1 MANMRRRK
9 KLPFFEK
16 VVISD
21 VATEGKSLARID
33 DMVVF
38 AKKCVPGDVV
48 DLQIIKKK
56 KNYLEGIPVAFHSFS
71 QERAEPFC
79 KYFGTCG
86 GCSWQS
92 LPYEKQLWYKQKL
105 VYEQLKRIGKVGNA
119 LMLPI
124 VGAENNTFYRNK
136 LEFTFSNKRWLY
148 ESEMEVP
155 DAEKNMNALG
165 FHVPGRFDKVLDI
178 DTCYLQPS
186 PSNEIRNAVRKYA
199 LQNNL
204 SFFDLRQNTG
214 LLRNLIVRTS
224 TTGEL
229 MVVVAF
235 HDKEMPAIEGL
246 MEFLKTTF
254 PAISSLHY
262 VINQK
267 ANDTIL
273 DQEIVL
279 YHGNPFIYEELENL
293 KFKLGPKSFF
303 QTNTEQALKLYRLTR
318 EFAGL
323 SGEETVYDLY
333 TGTGTIACFIAGLAK
348 KVIGIENVP
357 EAIKD
362 AEENA
367 QYNQL
372 DNIRFFTGDM
382 KDILTPAFI
391 TEQGKPD
398 VIIVDPPRAGL
409 HPDVVK
415 TILEAEAL
423 KVVYVSCNPATQA
436 RDISLMLDKYNV
448 EKVQPVDMF
457 PHTHHVEN
465 IALLVLK

>member
-1 MANMRRRK
+1 MRKRK

-21 VATEGKSLARID
+21 VAAEGKSLARID

-56 KNYLEGIPVAFHSFS
+56 KNYLEGIPVAFHSLS
-71 QERAEPFC
+71 KERAEPFC

-86 GCSWQS
+86 GCSWQN

-105 VYEQLKRIGKVGNA
+105 VYEQLKRIGGVDNA
-119 LMLPI
+119 KMLPI

-148 ESEMEVP
+148 ESEMDVP
-155 DAEKNMNALG
+155 DADKNLNALG

-178 DTCYLQPS
+178 DTCYLQRS
-186 PSNEIRNAVRKYA
+186 PSNEIRNAVRKFA
-199 LQNNL
+199 LQNDL

-214 LLRNLIVRTS
+214 LLRNLIIRTS
-224 TTGEL
+224 STGEL

-235 HDKEMPAIEGL
+235 YQNDRVAIETL
-246 MEFLKTTF
+246 MDFLVATF
-254 PAISSLHY
+254 PSITSLHY

-273 DQEIVL
+273 DQEIIL
-279 YHGNPFIYEELENL
+279 YHGNPFIFEELENL

-333 TGTGTIACFIAGLAK
+333 TGTGTIACFIAGQAK

-357 EAIKD
+357 EAIND
-362 AEENA
+362 AKENA
-367 QYNQL
+367 RNNHL
-372 DNIRFFTGDM
+372 DNIHFFTGDM
-382 KDILTPAFI
+382 KDVLTPAFI
-391 TEQGKPD
+391 AGQEKPD
-398 VIIVDPPRAGL
+398 IIIVDPPRAGL

-415 TILEAEAL
+415 TIIDAEAQ
-423 KVVYVSCNPATQA
+423 KIVYVSCNPATQA
-436 RDISLMLDKYNV
+436 RDISLLLEKYKV
-448 EKVQPVDMF
+448 EKAQPVDMF

-465 IALLVLK
+465 IALLALK